1 MQDQRTNY
9 SLTAQQERNNIHFIR
24 WHELSKYNECLSVF
38 IHCTVQKNMKVI
50 HNATHKKT
58 ILDFAHVKFL
68 LNSYAS
74 CFTVQAAKN
83 VHLQEGGKK
92 KTKVLIW

>member
-1 MQDQRTNY
+1 
-9 SLTAQQERNNIHFIR
+9 
-24 WHELSKYNECLSVF
+24 
-38 IHCTVQKNMKVI
+38 MKVI